1 MMKKYKTKT
10 MKRSTNVVTFV
21 TFNNTIASHIIRH
34 NIEGFTIE

>member
-21 TFNNTIASHIIRH
+21 MFDNTIASPVIIH
-34 NIEGFTIE
+34 NRGIIIE